1 VLGSWF
7 PGVRVLVY
15 LRSIA
20 RSLSRIADAAEVQS
34 LSAPKRSRR
43 GKEPDTE
50 ILKPTVKEWNDG
62 WRERNADLL
71 LGRDEEEEP

>member
-20 RSLSRIADAAEVQS
+20 RSLSRIADALEAFS
-34 LSAPKRSRR
+34 LNAPKRSRR

-50 ILKPTVKEWNDG
+50 ILKPTVKEWNEQ
-62 WRERNADLL
+62 WREKNADIL